1 MLEMTEKSEFDDSPM
16 FRTALAQLDRVA
28 AKLNLEADVH
38 ERLRL
43 PRRALVVSIPV
54 RMDDGNTQVFLGYRV
69 HHSTVLGPTK
79 GGLRYDKDVSLGEVT
94 ALAMLMSWKCALM
107 GLPYGG
113 AKGGVRV
120 NPRQLSKR
128 ELEHLTRRYT
138 AEIILLIGPDL
149 DIPAPDLGTDEQT
162 MAWMMDTY
170 SMTQGK
176 SVPGVVTGKP
186 IIVGGSAGRR
196 EATGRGIV
204 YALYQ
209 ALRHLG
215 LELKGRK
222 VVVQGFGNVGSVAAR
237 LLWREGAV
245 IAGVSDVKGGIWN
258 PNGLDVRQLEAYV
271 AESGGVSGFPGTDAV
286 SNTDLLERPCDVLI
300 PAAVGGQIRGDN
312 ADRVKA
318 TVLVE
323 GANGPTTPE
332 GDVVLRDRGVT
343 VIPDILANAG
353 GVIVS
358 YFEWVQG
365 LQYYFWRESEITSR
379 LQEVMTRAFNRVW
392 ALGQK
397 EGTDLRTA
405 ALMEGISRVAEGYR
419 VRGLYP

>member
-1 MLEMTEKSEFDDSPM
+1 MNDNHEFASDLYT
-16 FRTALAQLDRVA
+16 TAVSQLDRVA
-28 AKLNLEADVH
+28 GRLQLDAAIHD
-38 ERLRL
+38 RLRL

-54 RMDDGNTQVFLGYRV
+54 RMDSGRTEVFIGYRV
-69 HHSTVLGPTK
+69 HHNTVLGPTK
-79 GGLRYDKDVSLGEVT
+79 GGLRYAPDVSLGEVT

-107 GLPYGG
+107 NLPYGG

-120 NPRQLSKR
+120 NPRDLSLQ
-128 ELEHLTRRYT
+128 ELENLTRRYT

-149 DIPAPDLGTDEQT
+149 DIPAPDLGTDERT

-186 IIVGGSAGRR
+186 LIIGGSAGRR

-204 YALYQ
+204 YVLYQ
-209 ALRHLG
+209 ALRRLG
-215 LELKGRK
+215 QELRGRT
-222 VVVQGFGNVGSVAAR
+222 VVVQGFGNVGAVAAR
-237 LLWREGAV
+237 ILWRDGAL

-258 PNGLDVRQLEAYV
+258 PRGIDIRQLETHV
-271 AESGGVSGFPGTDAV
+271 QESGGVGGFPDTEAV
-286 SNTDLLERPCDVLI
+286 SNTQLLEQPCDVLI
-300 PAAVGGQIRGDN
+300 PAAIGSQIRQDN
-312 ADRVKA
+312 AERIKA
-318 TVLVE
+318 TIVAE

-332 GDVVLRDRGVT
+332 ADVILRDRGVT

-353 GVIVS
+353 GVVVS

-365 LQYYFWRESEITSR
+365 LQYYFWRESEITAR

-392 ALGQK
+392 SLASK

-405 ALMEGISRVAEGYR
+405 ALMEGIRRVAEGYS